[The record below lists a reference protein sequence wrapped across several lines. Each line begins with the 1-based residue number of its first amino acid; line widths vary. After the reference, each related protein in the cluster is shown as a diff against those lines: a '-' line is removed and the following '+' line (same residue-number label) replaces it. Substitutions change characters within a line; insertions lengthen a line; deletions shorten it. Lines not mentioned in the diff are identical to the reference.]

1 MIHPS
6 TSSSPIPGLHS
17 LPQHHHHPS
26 AAYLNDPAPLDEPS
40 KTTPATATAHI
51 TLSAMGS
58 HNLPSPPAE
67 EGKLGRKG
75 TSTSSSSSSSKSTKP
90 SNRASK
96 RANSGVA
103 AAHHHDHVTH
113 AAGMDGRHKRVW
125 KACERCRMKKTK
137 CDGEFPCKRCKDDGV
152 VCTAGVRKKVEYK
165 QLPKGYAEV
174 LENTQFALIA
184 TVHKLYSMVRSSQP
198 WTLGEPE
205 LNDRGQPVIHNI
217 AQKLGCIRP
226 NSDIDLPVHSVFPED
241 EAGMAELARQLE
253 EQQQSQPQSQQPQHP
268 SLHQQDR
275 HDRASSSEFEHSD
288 SEQDYRFGG
297 ISQNYRS
304 EAFGSGSRGGASSS
318 LTMSP
323 HSAGTTATDY
333 ELSPTTDIDTGA
345 FFPSHSHSHS
355 QQQQGGQQQGFQG
368 WSGLPPS
375 SKPGDMSLE
384 FFQGGLQGLNV
395 LNQGLVDGDYG
406 IKPDILSVH
415 NPDVMMGMNDPMI
428 YAGFDGEAMRL

>member
-1 MIHPS
+1 
-6 TSSSPIPGLHS
+6 
-17 LPQHHHHPS
+17 
-26 AAYLNDPAPLDEPS
+26 
-40 KTTPATATAHI
+40 
-51 TLSAMGS
+51 MGS

-67 EGKLGRKG
+67 EGKQGRK
-75 TSTSSSSSSSKSTKP
+75 SSSTSSSSKSTKP

-184 TVHKLYSMVRSSQP
+184 TVHKLYSM
-198 WTLGEPE
+198 TLGEPE

-241 EAGMAELARQLE
+241 EAGMVELARQLE
-253 EQQQSQPQSQQPQHP
+253 EQQQNQPSTQQASQ
-268 SLHQQDR
+268 QQDR

-304 EAFGSGSRGGASSS
+304 EAFGGRHGASSS

-345 FFPSHSHSHS
+345 FFPSQPQSS
-355 QQQQGGQQQGFQG
+355 QSFQV

-375 SKPGDMSLE
+375 SKPGDLSLE

-406 IKPDILSVH
+406 IKPDILSVQ
-415 NPDVMMGMNDPMI
+415 NPDVMMGINDPMI